1 MTKDISKLS
10 HNALANEIDR
20 LSAAVDKV
28 SCLIWD
34 AALHGNER
42 WNDICARLGEAD
54 ARVTAYRSA
63 LVALANAYWEARSR
77 CGPVSFNSLY
87 PIVLRGMGR
96 KRAGK
101 GL

>member
-1 MTKDISKLS
+1 MAKDISKLS
-10 HNALANEIDR
+10 HNALANEIER

-28 SCLIWD
+28 SSPIWG

-54 ARVTAYRSA
+54 ARVAAYRSA
-63 LVALANAYWEARSR
+63 LAALDNAYWEARSR
-77 CGPVSFNSLY
+77 CGPVTFNSLY

-96 KRAGK
+96 RRVK
-101 GL
+101 